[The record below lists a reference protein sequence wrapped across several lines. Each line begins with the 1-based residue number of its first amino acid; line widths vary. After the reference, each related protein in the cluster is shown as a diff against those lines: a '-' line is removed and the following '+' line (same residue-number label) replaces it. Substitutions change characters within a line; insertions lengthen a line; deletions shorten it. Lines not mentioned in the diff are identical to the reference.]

1 MSEALQALY
10 AGEVEK
16 ARELLPADDELSVFD
31 AAAFGRVERL
41 RAILGED
48 PAAAAA
54 LSDDGFTALHLAVFG
69 RQEEAARILID
80 ARRRRGRAL
89 RRRDRPCPSARDS
102 RVRP

>member
-41 RAILGED
+41 RAIL
-48 PAAAAA
+48 
-54 LSDDGFTALHLAVFG
+54 
-69 RQEEAARILID
+69 ARIPPRPAPAPMTASPRSTSPSSA
-80 ARRRRGRAL
+80 ARRRRPG
-89 RRRDRPCPSARDS
+89 S
-102 RVRP
+102 